1 MKVNYII
8 HGERPNNGIIKNQ
21 VLKLFDQLAN
31 EKKLDI
37 TVTFFCNFFIYYKNR
52 NSYLKLKFTYKNL
65 KIKVIPLIIIPE
77 RFEQKSYFVS
87 KYLSYFNLFGYFFL
101 KRDFD
106 ILITRSYNSSFFI
119 SLLKSFFSKSN
130 LIFDPRSLYPLER
143 YDYGY
148 FSTIKLKELWLKR
161 ESQILKTFNKVIS
174 VSFGMTKYFN
184 KKFNNQNIFY
194 LPFSAKKT
202 NSKSYSLSTD
212 VINAVY
218 VGSLDFSRHNDP
230 FLYKKYCEKLISF
243 APKIN
248 FIFVSSSINNRVK
261 KYFLSSK
268 LLRNSIKFYSG
279 SEMVEYWLS
288 KSDFGIYFMKTSSDS
303 FTRIGVKSIEYISS
317 GLPIV
322 HNNGVGGIKDHIN
335 NKYLINLDD
344 GINRETIPDLKNL
357 KNTILNEYS
366 KEFSYNTNI
375 VRLSKILDI

>member
-37 TVTFFCNFFIYYKNR
+37 TVTFVCNFFIYYKNR
-52 NSYLKLKFTYKNL
+52 NSFLKLKFTYKNL

-87 KYLSYFNLFGYFFL
+87 KYLSYFNLFGYFFIQ
-101 KRDFD
+101 RDFD
-106 ILITRSYNSSFFI
+106 TLITRSYNSSFFI
-119 SLLKSFFSKSN
+119 SLLKPFFSKSN

-194 LPFSAKKT
+194 LPFSVKKT
-202 NSKSYSLSTD
+202 NSKSYSLNTD

-230 FLYKKYCEKLISF
+230 FLYKKYCEKLISLV
-243 APKIN
+243 PNIN
-248 FIFVSSSINNRVK
+248 FIFVSASINNTVK

-344 GINRETIPDLKNL
+344 GINKETILDLKNIKNSIL
-357 KNTILNEYS
+357 KEYS
-366 KEFSYNTNI
+366 NEFSFKANI
-375 VRLSKILDI
+375 IRFSKILDI